1 MRGYP
6 KKKAGHTGRTGGV
19 QHGVTNNIF
28 DREEDSSNELKKVGG
43 QKAYEEGRSRYLPS
57 YVLTLE
63 DI

>member
-28 DREEDSSNELKKVGG
+28 DREEDSSNKLDKGG
-43 QKAYEEGRSRYLPS
+43 LQEGDWEAWRVELPS
-57 YVLTLE
+57 
-63 DI
+63 